1 LGQLRPP
8 NEITGAMN
16 CSVWGS
22 GSEAVDVS
30 FAYRVN
36 DSMSSFTTSRFP
48 ALSISRT
55 KVIGGEVSSAN
66 PSQPIEATDETLI
79 GRVQTG
85 DRDALALL
93 FRRYARS
100 VRTIGKRILRD
111 NGEADDLV
119 QEVFLYIH
127 QRSRLFD
134 VSLGAAR
141 SWIFQVTYT
150 QALIRRRQLKSHG
163 FYVSAKPDGPAE
175 NELSGSEGV
184 MYELTVE
191 GFFGRNGWKNVW
203 DSLTE
208 YQRETLQLHFYE
220 GCTFAEIAERLGQS
234 YVNIRHH
241 YYRGLEKLREYAN
254 ENNLNWP

>member
-1 LGQLRPP
+1 MDSS
-8 NEITGAMN
+8 ITIGFHQPTATLETEDA
-16 CSVWGS
+16 SRIRLSPSPDESRGLDES
-22 GSEAVDVS
+22 LIARI
-30 FAYRVN
+30 RVN
-36 DSMSSFTTSRFP
+36 DHDAMS
-48 ALSISRT
+48 
-55 KVIGGEVSSAN
+55 
-66 PSQPIEATDETLI
+66 Q
-79 GRVQTG
+79 
-85 DRDALALL
+85 L
-93 FRRYARS
+93 FRRYAGGIRR
-100 VRTIGKRILRD
+100 VGLRILRD

-134 VSLGAAR
+134 VSLGSAR

-163 FYVSAKPDGPAE
+163 LYVSAKPDGPTE
-175 NELSGSEGV
+175 SELPGSEGV

-208 YQRETLQLHFYE
+208 DQRDTLRLHFYE

-241 YYRGLEKLREYAN
+241 YYRGLERLRKHAN